1 MKTKF
6 LKIMLTYTEVTS
18 GFSGM
23 NRAVAN
29 TYFTPSSFYA
39 LKERIRI
46 KRNDRDAKLQ
56 KKYNGIFPPDNIHI
70 CFKYLRN

>member
-23 NRAVAN
+23 SRAVAN

-39 LKERIRI
+39 LKERITI
-46 KRNDRDAKLQ
+46 KRNDRDAKL
-56 KKYNGIFPPDNIHI
+56 KKKMVYFPLIISIFALNT
-70 CFKYLRN
+70 

>member
-23 NRAVAN
+23 NKAVAN
-29 TYFTPSSFYA
+29 TYFTPSSYYA
-39 LKERIRI
+39 LKERIKI
-46 KRNDRDAKLQ
+46 KRNDRDAKL
-56 KKYNGIFPPDNIHI
+56 KKMVYFPLIISIFALNT
-70 CFKYLRN
+70 

>member
-23 NRAVAN
+23 NKAVAN

-39 LKERIRI
+39 LKERIKI
-46 KRNDRDAKLQ
+46 KRNDRDAKL
-56 KKYNGIFPPDNIHI
+56 KKNGIFSPDNIHF

>member
-39 LKERIRI
+39 LKERIKI
-46 KRNDRDAKLQ
+46 KRNDRDAKL
-56 KKYNGIFPPDNIHI
+56 KKMVYFPLIISIFALNT
-70 CFKYLRN
+70 

>member
-29 TYFTPSSFYA
+29 IYFTPSSFYA
-39 LKERIRI
+39 LKERIKI
-46 KRNDRDAKLQ
+46 KRNDRDAKL
-56 KKYNGIFPPDNIHI
+56 KKMVYFPLIISIFALNT
-70 CFKYLRN
+70 

>member
-1 MKTKF
+1 MKTTF

-39 LKERIRI
+39 LKERIKI
-46 KRNDRDAKLQ
+46 KRNDRDAKL
-56 KKYNGIFPPDNIHI
+56 
-70 CFKYLRN
+70 

>member
-1 MKTKF
+1 MKTTF

-23 NRAVAN
+23 SRAVAN

-39 LKERIRI
+39 LKERITI
-46 KRNDRDAKLQ
+46 KRNDRDAKL
-56 KKYNGIFPPDNIHI
+56 KKKMVYFPLIISIFALNT
-70 CFKYLRN
+70 

>member
-23 NRAVAN
+23 NKAVAN

-39 LKERIRI
+39 LKERIKI
-46 KRNDRDAKLQ
+46 KRNDRDAKL
-56 KKYNGIFPPDNIHI
+56 KKMVYFPLIISIFALNT
-70 CFKYLRN
+70 

>member
-23 NRAVAN
+23 SRAVAN

-39 LKERIRI
+39 LKERIKI
-46 KRNDRDAKLQ
+46 KEMTEMLNL
-56 KKYNGIFPPDNIHI
+56 KKNGIFSPDNIHI

>member
-39 LKERIRI
+39 LKERIKI

-56 KKYNGIFPPDNIHI
+56 KNIMVYFPLIISIFALNT
-70 CFKYLRN
+70 